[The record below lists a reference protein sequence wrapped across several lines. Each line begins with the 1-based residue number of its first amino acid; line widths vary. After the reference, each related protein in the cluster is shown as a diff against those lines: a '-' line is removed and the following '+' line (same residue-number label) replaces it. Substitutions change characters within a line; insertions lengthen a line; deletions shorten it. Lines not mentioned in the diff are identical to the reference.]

1 MPATITMERG
11 SLWAALQAVSRIID
25 RKNTIPILGNVL
37 IVADTGSVTITS
49 TNLDMRIEATVP
61 ADGDAFALTVPA
73 GAISDIVRKFDD
85 GAQVSMTA
93 EDTRVIVR
101 SGRSR
106 FTLLTLPALDYP
118 SMQPQEWRREFSIP
132 AAALQQLLTTVD
144 FAISTEET
152 RYYLNGIYLHAVDD
166 AGTAVLRAVA
176 TDGHR
181 LARDQVEAPADAVGM
196 PGIIVPTGFVAE
208 ASRFLSSFK
217 TAGEVRLEIAETM
230 IRLSAANTVLQS
242 KLVDGTFPDYAR
254 VIPRDNGL
262 TLAAAR
268 AELAAAVDRVSAIG
282 SAAKSREI
290 ELALEADKVNLSCR
304 SIDVGDG
311 GDELDATFDGPEPM
325 KIYVNSRYL
334 LDILAHCP
342 GDQVLMRVS
351 DPMSPFLFEPSAGA
365 AAQFVLMPM
374 RKTNG

>member
-37 IVADTGSVTITS
+37 IVADTASVTITS

-118 SMQPQEWRREFSIP
+118 SMQPQEWRREFSMP

-152 RYYLNGIYLHAVDD
+152 RFYLNGIYLHVMDHDGA
-166 AGTAVLRAVA
+166 AVLRAVA

-181 LARDQVEAPADAVGM
+181 LARDQVEAPADAIGM
-196 PGIIVPTGFVAE
+196 PGIIIPTGFVAE
-208 ASRFLSSFK
+208 ASRFLSSLK
-217 TAGEVRLEIAETM
+217 TVGEVKLEIAETM

-242 KLVDGTFPDYAR
+242 KLVDGTFPDYSRA
-254 VIPRDNGL
+254 IPRDNGL
-262 TLAAAR
+262 TLAAPR
-268 AELAAAVDRVSAIG
+268 AELAAAADRIAAIA
-282 SAAKSREI
+282 STAKSREI
-290 ELALEADKVNLSCR
+290 EIALEADKVGLSCR
-304 SIDVGDG
+304 SIDVGDAS
-311 GDELDATFDGPEPM
+311 DELDASFDGPEPM

-342 GDQVLMRVS
+342 GDRVLMRAS
-351 DPMSPFLFEPSAGA
+351 DPKSPFIFEPSAGA

-374 RKTNG
+374 RATNA